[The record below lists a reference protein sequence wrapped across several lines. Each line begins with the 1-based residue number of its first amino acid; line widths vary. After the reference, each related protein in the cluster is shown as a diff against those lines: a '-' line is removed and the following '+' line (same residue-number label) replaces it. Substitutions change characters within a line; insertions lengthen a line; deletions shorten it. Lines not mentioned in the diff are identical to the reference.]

1 MSGADQ
7 FRTSRAIMT
16 MEVFPHTIKQ
26 ALISDP
32 SFMAE
37 YGLTVDAVVSLGGIG
52 ASFQRKELF
61 RAVRRAFN
69 KRKKPPLVV
78 DQFGGNWEV
87 TFDASQNP
95 QRIVLSRG
103 EQHAI
108 VVHLALLS
116 PTKAIRLNV
125 FRYEAARVGLP
136 AEDRKKW
143 EALLSAHAPSDD
155 EHSEIHDDFKL
166 TPTSQRDII
175 GDSLDLGG
183 VAISTMIPHSG
194 TYYERLAGEWKN
206 ERELDTYIAD
216 EMQQHIQRLVALDA
230 SQGYRESLRLASHN
244 QISSVISS
252 CVPPPAQIEEVWT
265 ELAAAG
271 DMLSLSSAI
280 EMGLTLAQ
288 SHSSLRSPLGL
299 MIERFVQAQ
308 PVANAVPY
316 NLLST
321 LITFV
326 YGEMA
331 HARIAVQEPPWR
343 RRLSAIAHAT
353 IFAQSIAEHV
363 SDARG
368 FLQWARA
375 TRSQAFV
382 LQCYVDSREEPRWL
396 AEMMLPSQLRNELGG
411 RVWAAAQANAQFV
424 EECGWTPLLLNDVP
438 GSLRQ
443 QVNVPQCFLPGPLE
457 GGVTSLR
464 NLPETDVES
473 IRADLAQ
480 SAPLAAAFSAMANI
494 AFFFRLPE
502 DVLDLAATALDRA
515 NYYLQL
521 GDGDQPVHS
530 YLLGLA
536 VTAASN
542 RHRKL
547 ADALF
552 IVLRNYRLNYS
563 HELDADAAFRIAMM
577 ACASRSVLGEWCEC
591 VGNFITEWAFH
602 DIASEE
608 AERLHSHLLMLCH
621 FVPEL
626 WITCGQAEAALQS
639 ILAR

>member
-1 MSGADQ
+1 MSGVDH

-16 MEVFPHTIKQ
+16 MEVFPDTIKQ

-52 ASFQRKELF
+52 VSFQRTELF
-61 RAVRRAFN
+61 PAVRRAFN

-78 DQFGGNWEV
+78 DQFGESWEV

-103 EQHAI
+103 EQRAA

-125 FRYEAARVGLP
+125 FRHEATRVGLP
-136 AEDRKKW
+136 TYDRKKW
-143 EALLSAHAPSDD
+143 EALLSAHVPSDD

-175 GDSLDLGG
+175 GDSLDRGG
-183 VAISTMIPHSG
+183 VEISTMIPHSG
-194 TYYERLAGEWKN
+194 TYYERLAGEWKA
-206 ERELDTYIAD
+206 EQEFDTYIAD
-216 EMQQHIQRLVALDA
+216 GMDQHIQRLVAWHG
-230 SQGYRESLRLASHN
+230 SQGYREGLRLGSHN
-244 QISSVISS
+244 RISSVISFY
-252 CVPPPAQIEEVWT
+252 VPPLVQIEAVWT
-265 ELAAAG
+265 ELATTG
-271 DMLSLSSAI
+271 DILSLASAI
-280 EMGLTLAQ
+280 ETGFTLAQ
-288 SHSSLRSPLGL
+288 SNSSLRGSLRR
-299 MIERFVQAQ
+299 MIERFVEAQ
-308 PVANAVPY
+308 PVATVLPY

-331 HARIAVQEPPWR
+331 HARILVKQPPWR
-343 RRLSAIAHAT
+343 RRLVAIAHAT
-353 IFAQSIAEHV
+353 IFAQCVAQYI
-363 SDARG
+363 SDAKE
-368 FLQWARA
+368 FLRWAHARS
-375 TRSQAFV
+375 SQAFV
-382 LQCYVDSREEPRWL
+382 LQCYVDSREEPRWM

-411 RVWAAAQANAQFV
+411 RVLAAAQANAQFV
-424 EECGWTPLLLNDVP
+424 EECGWGTLLLDDAP

-443 QVNVPQCFLPGPLE
+443 QVNVPQCFMPGPLE
-457 GGVTSLR
+457 GGVKSLR
-464 NLPETDVES
+464 DLPETDLEA

-480 SAPLAAAFSAMANI
+480 SEPLAAAFSKMANI
-494 AFFFRLPE
+494 ALFFQLPE

-515 NYYLQL
+515 NYYLQV
-521 GDGDQPVHS
+521 GDGDQQVHS

-563 HELDADAAFRIAMM
+563 HELDADAAFRVALM
-577 ACASRSVLGEWCEC
+577 ACASRSVLTEWCEC
-591 VGNFITEWAFH
+591 VGNFITEWAFQ
-602 DIASEE
+602 DIAGEE

-626 WITCGQAEAALQS
+626 WTTCGQAEAALQS
-639 ILAR
+639 IVAR